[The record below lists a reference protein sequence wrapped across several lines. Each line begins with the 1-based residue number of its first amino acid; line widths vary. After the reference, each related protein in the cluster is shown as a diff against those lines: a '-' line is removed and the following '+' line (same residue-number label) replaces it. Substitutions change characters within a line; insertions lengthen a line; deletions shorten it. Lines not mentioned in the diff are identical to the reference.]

1 MVSTCT
7 KTIAAKLLRGVIAG
21 MWSVMFEWY
30 LHIIV
35 DRARRAESVVGGAL
49 EGLSAVERLME

>member
-1 MVSTCT
+1 
-7 KTIAAKLLRGVIAG
+7 
-21 MWSVMFEWY
+21 MFEWY

-49 EGLSAVERLME
+49 EGALEGLSAVERLME

>member
-1 MVSTCT
+1 
-7 KTIAAKLLRGVIAG
+7 
-21 MWSVMFEWY
+21 MFEWY